1 MPSLNPRTPS
11 PSPRISSGILRPPNR
26 ISTTT
31 RIISQCIGNSMLPP
45 TPYPPHANIP
55 RCSPR
60 SAVNSKNL
68 KYNTLIPG
76 PPRDSLPVQVFQ
88 QGNGVLAGNPRQFLE
103 NRHRDALALGLL
115 ERRKPLSELRQ
126 RVAMKDQLRCDPH
139 QVFLAQQ
146 DLQEL
151 LRALGFHR

>member
-45 TPYPPHANIP
+45 TPYQPDANIP

-68 KYNTLIPG
+68 KYNTLISG

-88 QGNGVLAGNPRQFLE
+88 QGNGVLAGNPRHFLE
-103 NRHRDALALGLL
+103 SWHGDALALGLL
-115 ERRKPLSELRQ
+115 VGRKLAPEMRQ
-126 RVAMKDQLRCDPH
+126 RIAVKNQLRGH
-139 QVFLAQQ
+139 TN
-146 DLQEL
+146 
-151 LRALGFHR
+151 